1 LPETAEIP
9 LRKLLG
15 TKYSQVLTYPSS
27 EVEEVKS
34 RIDELS
40 QMGISALRFAGFT
53 KIGGIPVLGKGC
65 VGVVIQARL
74 EGKLVALKM
83 RRLDADRPTMFYESR
98 LLRLA
103 NSVDVGPPLIAATSN
118 FLAMKS
124 VNGIPLFKWA
134 ENMHPSKGRV
144 KGLVEQLL
152 WDCFRLDSIGL
163 DHGEL
168 SHAPKNVLVN
178 KSGRPC
184 IVDFESASTG
194 RRVANVTSILQYF
207 MFGRISKSLHTSQ
220 IFPNRRRVLE
230 ILSEYKNQGSVES
243 FETLLGAVGLR

>member
-1 LPETAEIP
+1 LPETLEIP
-9 LRKLLG
+9 ISKLLA
-15 TKYSQVLTYPSS
+15 TRYSQVLTYPSS
-27 EVEEVKS
+27 DGEEAKS
-34 RIDELS
+34 RIEQLS
-40 QMGISALRFAGFT
+40 QMGISTLRFAGAT
-53 KIGGIPVLGKGC
+53 RIGGMSILGKGC
-65 VGVVIQARL
+65 VGVVTQARL
-74 EGKLVALKM
+74 EGEVVALKI
-83 RRLDADRPTMFYESR
+83 RRLDADRGTMIYEAR

-103 NSVDVGPPLIAATSN
+103 NSVDVAPLLIAATRN
-118 FLAMKS
+118 FLAMKFIR
-124 VNGIPLFKWA
+124 GIPLFKWA
-134 ENMHPSKGRV
+134 ENQHPNKVMV
-144 KGLVEQLL
+144 KEVVERLL

-207 MFGRISKSLHTSQ
+207 MFGRIAKTLRTSH
-220 IFPNRRRVLE
+220 IFSNRRSIVK
-230 ILSEYKNQGSVES
+230 ILSEYKNRGSVES